1 VYSAVV
7 PAGPKDANNKF
18 TCLVPSVVNGT
29 YTWGIVASTGDA
41 VTDVVSAGKE
51 ADIPVAMLVEDG
63 AQKAATETYVSTMAT
78 ATGGSIDNIAPAAFI
93 SFAAANNVEDG
104 ILVNWTVPAN
114 HGIVGYYGSS
124 GVYNIPIYGV
134 DSYEV
139 YRRNK
144 GTEEWTLA
152 GTVGPGSL
160 TLIDDVTDGPTAYN
174 YYVKAV
180 DDYTLATPAELVQ
193 SSIRS
198 AIATTSLTGDFTGSG
213 DVGPSDF
220 SIFAANYGKLM
231 ADDAENWI
239 GNYDLNSDGSVGPS
253 DFSIFAAN
261 YGSTLEAS
269 KAAVGMPTNDIPFS
283 ITGNVDEST
292 SMYFVNVSV
301 DNTESLKGL
310 EFFLSYNNEALEFVE
325 SSVNGLVGL
334 NMVKE
339 FEDGI
344 IRVTDWFVGEDFD
357 GTITLGFRSSG
368 LNRDIDFA
376 IVNAMVDD
384 ANGLAI
390 ATNLAEFTAK
400 ALPTVYSLSQNYPN
414 PFNPTTTIDYSIP
427 KSGKVELAIYNIA
440 AQKVRTLVN
449 EKQDASF
456 YKVVWDGRN
465 DNGESVASGMYFYR
479 LVSGN
484 FSKIE
489 KMTLV
494 K

>member
-1 VYSAVV
+1 M
-7 PAGPKDANNKF
+7 
-18 TCLVPSVVNGT
+18 
-29 YTWGIVASTGDA
+29 
-41 VTDVVSAGKE
+41 VT
-51 ADIPVAMLVEDG
+51 
-63 AQKAATETYVSTMAT
+63 
-78 ATGGSIDNIAPAAFI
+78 
-93 SFAAANNVEDG
+93 
-104 ILVNWTVPAN
+104 WTVPAN
-114 HGIVGYYGSS
+114 HGIVGYYGAS

-139 YRRNK
+139 YRRNM
-144 GTEEWTLA
+144 GTADWTLA
-152 GTVGPGSL
+152 GTAGNGTL
-160 TLIDDVTDGPTAYN
+160 TFIDDVPNSSTAYN

-180 DDYTLATPAELVQ
+180 DDYTLATPADVVN
-193 SSIRS
+193 SNIRS
-198 AIATTSLTGDFTGSG
+198 AIATTSLTGDFTGDSA
-213 DVGPSDF
+213 VNVSDF
-220 SIFAANYGKLM
+220 GIFAANYRAVAVGNE
-231 ADDAENWI
+231 ENYIWA
-239 GNYDLNSDGSVGPS
+239 YDLNADGVVNIS
-253 DFSIFAAN
+253 DFGIFAAN

-269 KAAVGMPTNDIPFS
+269 KAAVGMPTSDIPFS
-283 ITGNVDEST
+283 INGNVDEST

-301 DNTESLKGL
+301 GNTESLKGL

-344 IRVTDWFVGEDFD
+344 IRVTDWFIGEDFE

-368 LNRDIDFA
+368 LNKDIDFE

-384 ANGLAI
+384 VNGLAI

-479 LVSGN
+479 LVSGK

-489 KMTLV
+489 KMTLM